1 MRDSEANKTIRD
13 LLDEADKALEESQSV
28 TEQRLLQAYRK
39 ALDDVQAKIAKVFIA
54 TDKPT
59 ITEMRKFKRLT
70 SIEQQIADRI
80 KQLTQVS
87 VNVTHQSAKDSF
99 LSSYDSTA
107 NALEVGTGLDLAFDK
122 IPADSISYVVT
133 DNLWLDALKLD
144 NAKLMSDIKREFE
157 AVLRTNARQEVV
169 EGLAEGQPYSTVAK
183 AIKERFDVAATRAKT
198 IAFTEMH
205 KSHSMGRLEGIHR
218 GSDAADRLGLV
229 ATKVWK
235 HNHIGV
241 PRPEH
246 LAADGQTADASGY
259 FRVGVER
266 LEAPG
271 LGRDPGNNINCHCSA
286 QFEIQGLGEL

>member
-1 MRDSEANKTIRD
+1 MW
-13 LLDEADKALEESQSV
+13 LPQG
-28 TEQRLLQAYRK
+28 QRLLQAYRK
-39 ALDDVQAKIAKVFIA
+39 ALDDVQAKIAKVFAA

-157 AVLRTNARQEVV
+157 AVLRTNARQEVA
-169 EGLAEGQPYSTVAK
+169 EGLAEGAPYSQVAK

-205 KSHSMGRLEGIHR
+205 KGHSKGRLEGIHR
-218 GSDAADRLGLV
+218 GADAAERLGLV

-241 PRPEH
+241 PRPAH
-246 LAADGQTADASGY
+246 LAADGQQADPRGY
-259 FRVGVER
+259 FHVDGVR
-266 LEAPG
+266 MEAPG
-271 LGRDPGNNINCHCSA
+271 LSGVPAEDINCHCSS
-286 QFEIQGLGEL
+286 QFEIQGLQEMNL